1 MTGRLPTAGIWASYL
16 LVGLTITFTVY
27 GQLAIKWQVLRAG
40 ALPEGW
46 IPKFA
51 FLLRLLLN
59 PWVISALAAAFLA
72 AMCWM
77 GAMTRLQLSQA
88 YPFMALTFILVTL
101 LAGVFF
107 SEPVSLPKLAGL
119 ALVVLG
125 LIVGSLT

>member
-1 MTGRLPTAGIWASYL
+1 MTGRLPATGIWTSYL
-16 LVGLTITFTVY
+16 LVGLTIAFTVY
-27 GQLAIKWQVLRAG
+27 GQLAIKWQVLQAG
-40 ALPEGW
+40 VLPGGLV
-46 IPKFA
+46 PKSL

-59 PWVISALAAAFLA
+59 PWIISALAAAFLA
-72 AMCWM
+72 AVCWM

-107 SEPVSLPKLAGL
+107 SEPVTLPKLVGL

-125 LIVGSLT
+125 LMVGSLA